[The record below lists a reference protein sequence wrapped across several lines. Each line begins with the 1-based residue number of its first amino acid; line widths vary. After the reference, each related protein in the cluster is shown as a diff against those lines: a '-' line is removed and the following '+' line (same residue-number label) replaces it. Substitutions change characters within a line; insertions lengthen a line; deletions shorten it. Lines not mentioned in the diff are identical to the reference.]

1 MPSTLL
7 LLPPAPHPPT
17 YAALKAAYHAPLAP
31 LLRSLATPP
40 PPAAASAPRPTL
52 DIALP
57 LPLLATRRG
66 APRAALFAPTQKA
79 LAALYRLVASIGA
92 KERLCVE
99 GDEGLDVRVVLLA
112 MGRGGEDEGQE
123 YGSAVVGLEGLA
135 RCAARWDDVV
145 GVEGEEGERVLRAF
159 LSRVRGGDVSV
170 RRVKGG
176 IVSVDAKAEEQ
187 FGREGFEDV
196 PKHFWVANGGTFDH
210 LHIGHKLLLTMT
222 VFMIDEGDES
232 QQRNVTIGIT
242 AEDLLKNKKYADFLE
257 SWDERQKS
265 VHKFIRGIMCFEEP
279 EKDREEIIEHRDP
292 GPNGHILQIRL
303 PSNISLL
310 YTEIWDPFGPTI
322 TKEEISALVISEETR
337 KGGKAVNDKRKDV
350 GFKSLEVFEVDVLD
364 AEDED
369 RDIKLPEGAE
379 KQFLGKLSS
388 TELRKARSE
397 RVGSKS
403 KT

>member
-1 MPSTLL
+1 MSSTLL
-7 LLPPAPHPPT
+7 LLPPCPYPPT

-31 LLRSLATPP
+31 LLRTLAAA
-40 PPAAASAPRPTL
+40 PAAPPAPRPTL

-57 LPLLATRRG
+57 LATLATHAG

-79 LAALYRLVASIGA
+79 LAALYKLVAGVSAREGLRA
-92 KERLCVE
+92 E
-99 GDEGLDVRVVLLA
+99 GDEGLDVRVVLVAL
-112 MGRGGEDEGQE
+112 GRRGEGAKSA
-123 YGSAVVGLEGLA
+123 GAAVVALEDLA
-135 RCAARWDDVV
+135 RCVGRWSEVV
-145 GVEGEEGERVLRAF
+145 GVEGELGERVLGGF
-159 LSRVRGGDVSV
+159 LERVGVRDVPV
-170 RRVKGG
+170 RRVSGG
-176 IVSVDAKAEEQ
+176 IVTVDAKAEEQ
-187 FGREGFEDV
+187 FGMEGFEDV
-196 PKHFWVANGGTFDH
+196 QKHFWVANGGTFDH

-222 VFMIDEGDES
+222 VFMVDEGEES

-242 AEDLLKNKKYADFLE
+242 AEDLLKNKKYAEFLE

-265 VHKFIRGIMCFEEP
+265 VHKFIRGIMCFDGP
-279 EKDREEIIEHRDP
+279 EKDHEEIIEHRDP

-310 YTEIWDPFGPTI
+310 YTEIWDPFGPTV

-369 RDIKLPEGAE
+369 QDSKLPEGSE

-397 RVGSKS
+397 RIGSQS